1 MTSAGIFIGLS
12 RETPVLDQSQLMAVI
27 LPYYVLASYVKF
39 ILDLSAESI
48 YPMMETDI
56 KA

>member
-12 RETPVLDQSQLMAVI
+12 RETPALDQSRLMAVI